1 MAKRVFVTGA
11 GGFIGSH
18 LAQALAQAGW
28 QVRALVHYNSRG
40 SIGWLE
46 DLEPHAL
53 KSIEIVLGDIRDGAF
68 VRETMNGCPVVMHLA
83 ALIGIPYS
91 YHAPA
96 QYVSTNI
103 GGTLNVLQAAKD
115 IGVEMVI
122 QTSTSEVYGTAQSVP
137 IDEAHALV
145 GQSPYS
151 ATKIGADQL
160 ALSFHRSFGTPVAVI
175 RPFNTYGP
183 RQSSR
188 AVIPTIIAQL
198 LAGSRSVALGS
209 LQPTRDFNFVDDT
222 VRAFIAAAGS
232 KASIGEVINVGSGF
246 EISIGDV
253 LKVVA
258 GVLGVDA
265 KPAMEPGRV
274 RPASSEVGRLRAD
287 NTKAARLIG
296 WKPEYSG
303 PEGFRRGVERT
314 VRWFRDRQPQ
324 ATPAR
329 YAV

>member
-1 MAKRVFVTGA
+1 MAQRVLVTGA

-18 LAQALAQAGW
+18 LVQALAQAGW
-28 QVRALVHYNSRG
+28 EVRALVHYNSRG
-40 SIGWLE
+40 SIGCLE
-46 DLEPHAL
+46 DVEPRVL
-53 KSIEIVLGDIRDGAF
+53 KSIEIVAGDIRDGAF
-68 VRETMNGCPVVMHLA
+68 VREAVSGCPLVMHLA

-96 QYVSTNI
+96 QYVATNI
-103 GGTLNVLQAAKD
+103 GGTLNVLQAAKE
-115 IGVEMVI
+115 IGVEMLI

-137 IDEAHALV
+137 IDEAHPLV

-188 AVIPTIIAQL
+188 AVIPTIITQL
-198 LAGSRSVALGS
+198 LAGSRSVALGA
-209 LQPTRDFNFVDDT
+209 LAPTRDFNFVDDT
-222 VRAFIAAAGS
+222 VRAFIAAAGA
-232 KASIGEVINVGSGF
+232 KAAIGEVINVGSGC

-253 LKVVA
+253 LKVVT
-258 GVLGVDA
+258 GVVGVEA
-265 KPAMEPGRV
+265 
-274 RPASSEVGRLRAD
+274 RPAVEAERIRPEASEVGRLRAD
-287 NTKAARLIG
+287 NGKAARLLG
-296 WKPEYSG
+296 WKPDYG
-303 PEGFRRGVERT
+303 GLDGFRRGVERT
-314 VRWFRDRQPQ
+314 VRWFRERQPQ
-324 ATPAR
+324 AAPAR